1 MSRGLARPIRHNA
14 PKAEFSITSNSQNL
28 RHPGID
34 PTACIAAA
42 EEAPAADAPP
52 APDAPP
58 AAEAAPAGEN
68 RVFPL
73 TRALRPSGN
82 PQNSTCPFA
91 APHAST
97 TSTTPS
103 TRP

>member
-58 AAEAAPAGEN
+58 AAEAAPAGAS

-73 TRALRPSGN
+73 PRGLPPEGDPEDPKLS
-82 PQNSTCPFA
+82 FA
-91 APHAST
+91 AAGRGDLPRNA
-97 TSTTPS
+97 PP
-103 TRP
+103 RP